1 MNTKSLCFMTRIALV
16 AMFAMGLL
24 LSTGTVSAQ
33 KGVRQEQAAEV
44 ATPDMISLALDLKSA
59 TELSVFAQNG
69 VTDKGNSKIKGRVLG
84 LTHDDQGG
92 MTLKAQKDLSR
103 SFSIISQLPCA
114 KVEDTDLSGTTFG
127 PGVYC
132 LSSAALAGE
141 MVLDAG
147 GNQDS
152 IFIFRVAGGL
162 RTEKGSTISLTGE
175 ARAHSVFFLTE
186 DSATIG
192 EGTSFNGSILARNGI
207 KVGAGATVD
216 GRVLSVKGEIELNGG
231 MLGPQQNG
239 ILEVCKAIS
248 TTPVITGDP
257 AVGLENRIFRFRVG
271 GLVFEVPAGQCS
283 GPQTVPSGP
292 IVIEELLDGRTTDGG
307 TFNGNFQLIAVN
319 TLGTTPAT
327 AITGFN
333 LPLRTANVTVR
344 EGGAD
349 GNIENQTRI
358 QFVNRFAITGVV
370 EICKESLD
378 SGVVGGQIFNF
389 TIAQLGSPGINPATG
404 LAIPGPV
411 FMAPVGNCTGPIS
424 VPVAAD
430 INDFSPRRGIVDVTE
445 VARTGSIFTGADTA
459 DGTTPPVERLVSV
472 NLVTRTVRAIVVEGG
487 REAQTTIFFFNRS
500 VASTLKVCKI
510 AGPGV
515 PELQSFD
522 FRIDGFRPFTTVDP
536 ATGVVPPGSP
546 GETSTFVS
554 VLAGPGP
561 RGFCQEVPGTFV
573 TDSTARVTELPAVA
587 NFGTIRVSR
596 IRSTSGILS
605 PVVRAGG
612 SPQGAPFFPTQI
624 GSTGSGANTVVAGTE
639 SARRVIVPINREVT
653 EVEFVNF
660 NFFPI
665 PLKICKVAG
674 TGIPSDGSRVFT
686 FDVVAD
692 TIDPDGAGPEPGLF
706 APFTTS
712 VTVAAGP
719 RANGQNGFCDFVAG
733 PFTASNPGGGPSN
746 TIGSFDLGSG
756 VTVTERASS
765 AVGTVIAPGGI
776 TSATTGIIA
785 DNIARSATVLGGFQG
800 PGLTNGVNE
809 IEFVNNAATA
819 LTPPKPRKRAR
830 MTF

>member
-1 MNTKSLCFMTRIALV
+1 
-16 AMFAMGLL
+16 
-24 LSTGTVSAQ
+24 
-33 KGVRQEQAAEV
+33 
-44 ATPDMISLALDLKSA
+44 
-59 TELSVFAQNG
+59 
-69 VTDKGNSKIKGRVLG
+69 
-84 LTHDDQGG
+84 
-92 MTLKAQKDLSR
+92 
-103 SFSIISQLPCA
+103 
-114 KVEDTDLSGTTFG
+114 
-127 PGVYC
+127 
-132 LSSAALAGE
+132 
-141 MVLDAG
+141 
-147 GNQDS
+147 
-152 IFIFRVAGGL
+152 
-162 RTEKGSTISLTGE
+162 
-175 ARAHSVFFLTE
+175 
-186 DSATIG
+186 
-192 EGTSFNGSILARNGI
+192 
-207 KVGAGATVD
+207 
-216 GRVLSVKGEIELNGG
+216 
-231 MLGPQQNG
+231 MLGPQQTG

-271 GLVFEVPAGQCS
+271 GLIFEVPAGQCS
-283 GPQTVPSGP
+283 GPQTVSSGS
-292 IVIEELLDGRTTDGG
+292 IVIEELPEGRTTDGG
-307 TFNGNFQLIAVN
+307 TFNSNFQLIAVN
-319 TLGTTPAT
+319 TLGTTPTT

-344 EGGAD
+344 EGG
-349 GNIENQTRI
+349 IENQTRI

-378 SGVVGGQIFNF
+378 SGVVGGQIFSF

-404 LAIPGPV
+404 LAIPAPV
-411 FMAPVGNCTGPIS
+411 FMAPAGDCTGPIF

-430 INDFSPRRGIVDVTE
+430 TNDFSPRRGIVDVTE

-459 DGTTPPVERLVSV
+459 DGTVPPVERLVSV
-472 NLVTRTVRAIVVEGG
+472 NLATRTVRAIVVEGG

-515 PELQSFD
+515 PELQRFD
-522 FRIDGFRPFTTVDP
+522 FRVEGFRPFTTVDP

-546 GETSTFVS
+546 GQTTTFVS

-573 TDSTARVTELPAVA
+573 TDSSVLVTELPAVA

-596 IRSTSGILS
+596 IRSTSGILA

-624 GSTGSGANTVVAGTE
+624 GSTGTGANRVDAGTE
-639 SARRVIVPINREVT
+639 SARRVLVPINREVT

-660 NFFPI
+660 NFFPV

-674 TGIPSDGSRVFT
+674 TGIPSDGSRVFI

-785 DNIARSATVLGGFQG
+785 DNIARSATVLGGS
-800 PGLTNGVNE
+800 PGMVGSSEVGLRNGVNE
-809 IEFVNNAATA
+809 IEFVNNAATLA
-819 LTPPKPRKRAR
+819 TPIKKSRRAR